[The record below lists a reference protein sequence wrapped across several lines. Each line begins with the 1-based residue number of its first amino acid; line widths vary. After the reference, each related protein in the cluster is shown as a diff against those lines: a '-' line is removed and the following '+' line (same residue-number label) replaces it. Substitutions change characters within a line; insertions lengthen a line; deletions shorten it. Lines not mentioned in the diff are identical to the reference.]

1 MQFSFFYILFESTFR
16 KTISCLEFVKV
27 QTKLL
32 TLNMITYDTK
42 SKLRDHAQ
50 EKKKVFYMPRPW
62 GHRIM
67 HGLCVAKQALL
78 CDVWFGEYTC
88 GVV

>member
-1 MQFSFFYILFESTFR
+1 M
-16 KTISCLEFVKV
+16 CLEFVKV

-50 EKKKVFYMPRPW
+50 EKKKS
-62 GHRIM
+62 
-67 HGLCVAKQALL
+67 LL
-78 CDVWFGEYTC
+78 HATSLGT
-88 GVV
+88 

>member
-1 MQFSFFYILFESTFR
+1 
-16 KTISCLEFVKV
+16 
-27 QTKLL
+27 
-32 TLNMITYDTK
+32 MITYDTK

-88 GVV
+88 GVA